1 LNVNFLSIKVGDV
14 SGASGLK
21 SENLSQRTRYYS
33 LGTMDDELPIGFKS
47 LTNFNMEQDITLEGY
62 QLIIKFDPEMAYPDR
77 VIDYSKSQEGTVMES
92 DQLVIID
99 NEIRISYSGLLPI
112 RLNKGDKLFSIVWNN
127 LKKSKVSE
135 LITETDFNTNEIYT
149 SAYSK
154 YPVVIHINRSERNNA
169 NPEIEDFRR
178 APNPFT
184 ETCQFSFL
192 ANSEIDAYL
201 EIVDSNGKI
210 LLSKWTPTIK
220 GINRLNISSN
230 QLGGPGIYYYKFVVG
245 DFLKKGKM
253 IQSK

>member
-1 LNVNFLSIKVGDV
+1 
-14 SGASGLK
+14 
-21 SENLSQRTRYYS
+21 
-33 LGTMDDELPIGFKS
+33 MDDELPIGFKS
-47 LTNFNMEQDITLEGY
+47 LTNFSMEQDVTLEGY
-62 QLIIKFDPEMAYPDR
+62 QMIINFDPEVAYPDR
-77 VIDYSKSQEGTVMES
+77 VIDYSKSQDGTVLES
-92 DQLVIID
+92 DQIVIND
-99 NEIRISYSGLLPI
+99 HEIRISYSGLLPV
-112 RLNKGDKLFSIVWNN
+112 RLNKGNKLFSIVWNN

-135 LITETDFNTNEIYT
+135 LITETSFNINEIYT

-154 YPVVIHINRSERNNA
+154 YPLVIHINRSESKNA
-169 NPEIEDFRR
+169 TPEIENFKQ
-178 APNPFT
+178 APNPFA

-210 LLSKWTPTIK
+210 LLSKWTPTLK
-220 GINRLNISSN
+220 GINILNISSN